1 MGLLILS
8 LADANWATWCP
19 HLPDWPE
26 CANVDSGGPI
36 SGVPDFCDPLPDDIE
51 RCMVACTPDI
61 TKCDWTGKWDEFKGN
76 WEDACKAIPTE
87 NWKYIDQ
94 CKNGGKDYVPVDDDE
109 VGKKKDDGITPGD
122 ASEEEKK
129 KDAGITNEE
138 VKKKD
143 NAAPSAGGLV
153 MMATM

>member
-1 MGLLILS
+1 MGD
-8 LADANWATWCP
+8 ADWSTWCKVW
-19 HLPDWPE
+19 PDIPD
-26 CANVDSGGPI
+26 CANVDTSGPI

-94 CKNGGKDYVPVDDDE
+94 CKNGGKD
-109 VGKKKDDGITPGD
+109 
-122 ASEEEKK
+122 
-129 KDAGITNEE
+129 
-138 VKKKD
+138 

-153 MMATM
+153 MMATMQGVVGALLLTA